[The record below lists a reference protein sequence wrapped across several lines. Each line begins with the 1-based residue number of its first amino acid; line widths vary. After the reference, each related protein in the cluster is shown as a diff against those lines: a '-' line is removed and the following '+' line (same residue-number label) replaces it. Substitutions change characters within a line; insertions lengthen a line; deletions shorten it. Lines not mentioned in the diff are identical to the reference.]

1 MIKRGNN
8 TSIHHIVPRS
18 KWGNNESKNLIEL
31 KDSKHRALHTLFDN
45 KLIAQQLLT
54 TLDISAKAMRTEVL
68 ERLVDTL
75 TSHDVEDVDFWY
87 KDTTHF

>member
-1 MIKRGNN
+1 MIKRWNN

-54 TLDISAKAMRTEVL
+54 TLDLSAKAMRTEVL

-75 TSHDVEDVDFWY
+75 TSHDSEDLDFWY